1 MRVLGRFP
9 PNAGTIGM
17 RALGDRFVALLLS
30 LGLIAALVTSAR
42 AGPYE
47 DALLRFTADSFGE
60 TIEGI
65 NEVVASGNPLA
76 ATVVGALQE
85 GRLLFSAQSKRVF
98 IKDPSDRL
106 IDAATGQPVAGSAP
120 ADLAPVRLNNR
131 LRGIVQ
137 ATLGSLT
144 LTMPLSMNSKDEDES
159 PAVMSFE
166 EPSVKFTSRLSE
178 DLTIERNCASVTLG
192 NESISSPAVPIAIA
206 SGALRHEIDEVVV
219 PPEVALRTEVVGRV
233 RPVVRHEH
241 AG

>member
-1 MRVLGRFP
+1 
-9 PNAGTIGM
+9 M

-65 NEVVASGNPLA
+65 NGVVASGNPLA

-106 IDAATGQPVAGSAP
+106 IDAATGQ
-120 ADLAPVRLNNR
+120 
-131 LRGIVQ
+131 Q
-137 ATLGSLT
+137 
-144 LTMPLSMNSKDEDES
+144 
-159 PAVMSFE
+159 
-166 EPSVKFTSRLSE
+166 
-178 DLTIERNCASVTLG
+178 
-192 NESISSPAVPIAIA
+192 ISSRPTGEIRRAPTSSRTDRSSAR
-206 SGALRHEIDEVVV
+206 GARRRSSTI
-219 PPEVALRTEVVGRV
+219 PPW
-233 RPVVRHEH
+233 
-241 AG
+241 